1 MKKNPN
7 ARAREVEAEI
17 AALEARLQYAL
28 QPVEP
33 RPGFVRGLQH
43 QLIYHPE
50 GIEAERRFTPTNLF
64 VIAASVVG
72 GAALV
77 IFGARGLRSLRQAL
91 GRLPEEDVVVPINP
105 A

>member
-1 MKKNPN
+1 MKMNPN
-7 ARAREVEAEI
+7 ARVRELEAEI
-17 AALEARLQYAL
+17 AELEARLQSAL
-28 QPVEP
+28 RPVEP

-43 QLIYHPE
+43 QLLYHPE
-50 GIEAERRFTPTNLF
+50 EIEVERRFTPANVM
-64 VIAASVVG
+64 VIAASLVG

-91 GRLPEEDVVVPINP
+91 GRLQKEEVAVPANL